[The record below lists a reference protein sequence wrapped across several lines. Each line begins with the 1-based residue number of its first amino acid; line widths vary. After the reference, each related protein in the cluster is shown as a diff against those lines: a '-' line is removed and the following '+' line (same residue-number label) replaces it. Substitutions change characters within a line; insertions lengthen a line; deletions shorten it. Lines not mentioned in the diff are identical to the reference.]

1 MSTLLADLAA
11 DDTMVVIDA
20 PPLNPVAD
28 AQVLLNNPAIHAAL
42 IVARLGHT
50 TRDQVQRARSILDRH
65 MLQPVGLVVTG
76 VRAPG
81 RSGYEVYGPADPA
94 LAEADSGCRSLRAA
108 GAPTADAG
116 AGGARASPTAPRP
129 SGRDAAG
136 RG

>member
-1 MSTLLADLAA
+1 MRRILFEGIANRPLTEGPPAA

-42 IVARLGHT
+42 IVSRLGYT
-50 TRDQVQRARSILDRH
+50 TRDQMQRARSILDRH

-81 RSGYEVYGPADPA
+81 RSGYEVYGPPEPA
-94 LAEADSGCRSLRAA
+94 IAEADAV
-108 GAPTADAG
+108 PV
-116 AGGARASPTAPRP
+116 GARRRRAHR
-129 SGRDAAG
+129 
-136 RG
+136 

>member
-1 MSTLLADLAA
+1 
-11 DDTMVVIDA
+11 MVVIDA

-76 VRAPG
+76 VRTPG
-81 RSGYEVYGPADPA
+81 RSGYEVYG
-94 LAEADSGCRSLRAA
+94 AEPVRRSPRPRTRCRRA
-108 GAPTADAG
+108 PP
-116 AGGARASPTAPRP
+116 ARAPR
-129 SGRDAAG
+129 
-136 RG
+136 